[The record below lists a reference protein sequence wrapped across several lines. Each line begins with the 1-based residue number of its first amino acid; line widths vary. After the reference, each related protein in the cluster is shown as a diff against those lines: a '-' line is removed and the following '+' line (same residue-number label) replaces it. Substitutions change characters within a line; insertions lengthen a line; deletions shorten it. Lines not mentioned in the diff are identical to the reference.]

1 MVIEQ
6 KCPEGEGGEIGRQGR
21 EGGDEK
27 NEGKKE
33 GRKEKRTGKER
44 EDREGAKKDGR
55 KIKTMKI
62 NELSYSQESK
72 SNKDAA
78 AAGVMMGTRAA
89 SGWTE
94 ATESN
99 GEGEKTIEKYNRGRG
114 ESGASLSSQTIWQK

>member
-1 MVIEQ
+1 M
-6 KCPEGEGGEIGRQGR
+6 K
-21 EGGDEK
+21 K

-78 AAGVMMGTRAA
+78 AAGVMIGTRAA

-99 GEGEKTIEKYNRGRG
+99 SEGEKTIEKYNRGRKDQL
-114 ESGASLSSQTIWQK
+114 SHSLLRLGPGLDYPTLPPCLRHFSTDTNTCFGN